1 MRRHIFFSLLPLG
14 LSVLFFTP
22 AIAQTGTQT
31 ETQAVDAGRGASVE
45 TNVETGTV
53 STPPVIEPAVPLTL
67 KAALELALS
76 ANPELSAAV
85 RELEAVEAMIVQAQ
99 VRPNPEIS
107 ALIEDTRRA
116 TRTTT
121 LQLNQPIELGGK
133 RGARI
138 EAAEH
143 GRDAASVEFSG
154 KRAEIRAAVMAA
166 FFDVLVVQERLRLAQ
181 ASADLAQRATNAAAR
196 RVAAGKVSP
205 VEETKARVAEAGVR
219 LELVLAT
226 SDLVMARKR
235 LGATWGNPVPR
246 FERAEGDPEALPPLP
261 MLADLNTR
269 LAASPALLRARI
281 EVDRRQALVQVER
294 SRRIPDV
301 TVSLGARRNE
311 ELGLNQAIFGVSIPL
326 PIFNRNQ
333 GNVLEALRRTD
344 KARDELSVV
353 EIRLANELALAYQR
367 LDTARQEVE
376 SLQRDILPGAQSAYD
391 AATQGFEMGK
401 FSFLEV
407 LDAQRTLFQVKSQY
421 LRALAD
427 AHRSAAG
434 IERILGGSSPT
445 SMSGLTPAPTPAPAA
460 AHP

>member
-1 MRRHIFFSLLPLG
+1 MRRYILPLG

-22 AIAQTGTQT
+22 ALAQTGA
-31 ETQAVDAGRGASVE
+31 QAVDAVRDHAVE
-45 TNVETGTV
+45 TSVETGTV
-53 STPPVIEPAVPLTL
+53 SASPVIERVTEPAAPLTL
-67 KAALELALS
+67 KAALALALG
-76 ANPELSAAV
+76 ANPELAAAA

-99 VRPNPEIS
+99 ARPNPEIS

-138 EAAEH
+138 EAAER
-143 GRDAASVEFSG
+143 GRDAASVEFGG

-166 FFDVLVVQERLRLAQ
+166 FFDVLVAQERLRLAQ
-181 ASADLAQRATNAAAR
+181 ASVELAQRATNAATR
-196 RVAAGKVSP
+196 RVTAGKVSP

-219 LELVLAT
+219 LELVLAA
-226 SDLVMARKR
+226 SDLVIARKR
-235 LGATWGNPVPR
+235 LGATWGNPLPR
-246 FERAEGDPEALPPLP
+246 FERAEGDPEAVPPLP
-261 MLADLNTR
+261 MLTDLNTR
-269 LAASPALLRARI
+269 LAASPAMLRAKL
-281 EVDRRQALVQVER
+281 EVDRRQALAQVER
-294 SRRIPDV
+294 SQRIPDV

-311 ELGLNQAIFGVSIPL
+311 ELGLNQAILGVSIPL

-344 KARDELSVV
+344 KARDELYVT
-353 EIRLANELALAYQR
+353 EIRLANELAVAYQR

-427 AHRSAAG
+427 AHRSAAE
-434 IERILGGSSPT
+434 IERILGEAAPT
-445 SMSGLTPAPTPAPAA
+445 STPDLTPDPTPASAA
-460 AHP
+460 TQP